1 MVIIIV
7 IIIIIIIALILKI
20 INKNEDKYKMKRY
33 HVKKANPPL
42 ICINSKHSE
51 IVATANKMP
60 LPLPIALRKS
70 DKT

>member
-1 MVIIIV
+1 M
-7 IIIIIIIALILKI
+7 
-20 INKNEDKYKMKRY
+20 NKNEDKYKMKRY

-42 ICINSKHSE
+42 VCINSRHSE